1 MGKQWKQW
9 QTLFLG
15 SKVTADGDCSHEIK
29 RYLFLG
35 RKAVT
40 NLDSILKSRDI
51 TDKGLS
57 SQSYTFSSQF
67 SRSVVSNSLWPYES
81 KHARP
86 PCHHQLP
93 EFIQTHIHRVSDAI
107 HPSHPLSS
115 PSPPAPNPSQSYYM
129 PLFCCNY
136 GNPLDLAINKIYS
149 LIHGNS
155 EHGFDQQ
162 LWLNCV
168 GRLGGGHRNAAVSFY
183 HKELAIGKV

>member
-1 MGKQWKQW
+1 MANIWGGKLKYW
-9 QTLFLG
+9 QTLFSLFPNII
-15 SKVTADGDCSHEIK
+15 ADGDCSHEIK

-40 NLDSILKSRDI
+40 NLDSILKSKDI

-115 PSPPAPNPSQSYYM
+115 PSPSAPNPSQHQG
-129 PLFCCNY
+129 LFQWVSSSHEVAKV
-136 GNPLDLAINKIYS
+136 L
-149 LIHGNS
+149 
-155 EHGFDQQ
+155 EFQ
-162 LWLNCV
+162 L
-168 GRLGGGHRNAAVSFY
+168 
-183 HKELAIGKV
+183 